1 MKKTAL
7 IRFFTSKVALLY
19 MISIASIIAFSAW
32 MSLLNNFVVEA
43 ASFNGKQ
50 IGILQ
55 SLREIPGLMAF
66 SVMLVLIFINQ
77 QRLVYISMILLGLG
91 TALTGFFPTPAG
103 LYITTVIMSFGF
115 HYLET
120 LNQSLS
126 LQWLDKKTAPIT
138 LGKISAVRSFIGLF
152 VFILIYS
159 LMKYLKVDYKYVYL
173 IFGTTTVLIGILSW
187 ILFTHFKETVIQE
200 KKIRLKK
207 EYWLFYILTFF
218 AGARRQIF
226 VVFAGFLLVKKFDV
240 DIDNMII
247 LLFINSILTMYLAP
261 KIGKMIVH
269 FGERLALR
277 LEYIGLIIVF
287 VSYAYVH
294 NLYVIFALYALDSL
308 LFSMAIALKTYFQK
322 IADPKDMS
330 SASAVSFT
338 INHIAA
344 VFLPALLGLLWLN
357 SYSLVFMIGAGIGVL
372 SLMLS
377 FLIPKDP
384 QRDFETIFKINTQ
397 AVPNTIEG

>member
-1 MKKTAL
+1 MAL
-7 IRFFTSKVALLY
+7 TRFFTSKEALLY
-19 MISIASIIAFSAW
+19 IISISSIIAFSAW
-32 MSLLNNFVVEA
+32 MSLLNNFVVEV
-43 ASFNGKQ
+43 ASFSGKQ

-66 SVMLVLIFINQ
+66 SVMLVLIFIHQ
-77 QRLVYISMILLGLG
+77 QKLVYISMILLGLG
-91 TALTGFFPTPAG
+91 TAITGFFTTPIG

-126 LQWLDKKTAPIT
+126 LQWLEKKTAPII
-138 LGKISAVRSFIGLF
+138 LGKINAVRSFVGLSVF
-152 VFILIYS
+152 VLIYV
-159 LMKYLKVDYKYVYL
+159 LMKYLMVDYKYVYL
-173 IFGTTTVLIGILSW
+173 IFGSTTVVIGILSW
-187 ILFTHFKETVIQE
+187 VYFTHFKETVIQE

-207 EYWLFYILTFF
+207 EYWLFYVLTFF

-226 VVFAGFLLVKKFDV
+226 VVFAGFLLVKKFGV
-240 DIDNMII
+240 TIDHMIL

-261 KIGKMIVH
+261 KIGKLIVH

-287 VSYAYVH
+287 VSYAYIH
-294 NLYVIFALYALDSL
+294 NLYVIFVLYALDSL

-322 IADPKDMS
+322 IANPKDMS

-344 VFLPALLGLLWLN
+344 VFLPALLGLLWLH
-357 SYSLVFMIGAGIGVL
+357 SYALVFMIGAGIGVL
-372 SLMLS
+372 SLLLS

-384 QRDFETIFKINTQ
+384 QIGFETIFIKSECQ
-397 AVPNTIEG
+397 